1 MAQKR
6 VGLIGWPV
14 EHSLSPAMH
23 NAAFQALGM
32 RDWLYDAMAIPP
44 DIVRLGILEPQRHG
58 YIGLNVTVPH
68 KQTAMAYVRPD
79 EIARA
84 VGAINTIDLRDD
96 SATNTDVVGLIEDL
110 KAHGLALSGIKVI
123 VLGAGGAAR
132 AAVYGLAREGASVV
146 VVNRTLQKAQTMLA
160 NLALSAGVTKVEA
173 LTLDEAAEWGAQLVV
188 NCTSAGLWPH
198 VDETPW
204 IEGVPFPS
212 GILVYDMIYR
222 PQRTKLMQQAE
233 ARGGQAVGGLGML
246 ARQGAASFKIWTGVE
261 APVEVML
268 AAAQAALAEKP

>member
-14 EHSLSPAMH
+14 EHSLSPVMH

-58 YIGLNVTVPH
+58 YIGLNVTVPY

-96 SATNTDVVGLIEDL
+96 SATNTDVAGFIEDL
-110 KAHGLALSGIKVI
+110 KAHGLALSGMKVI
-123 VLGAGGAAR
+123 ILGAGGAAR
-132 AAVYGLAREGASVV
+132 AAVYGLAREGASIV
-146 VVNRTLQKAQTMLA
+146 VVNRTMQKAQTMLA
-160 NLALSAGVTKVEA
+160 NLALSAGVANVGA

-188 NCTSAGLWPH
+188 NCTSAGLWPQ

-204 IEGVPFPS
+204 IEGVPFPK
-212 GILVYDMIYR
+212 GVVVYDMIYR

-233 ARGGQAVGGLGML
+233 ARGGQAFGGLGML

-261 APVEVML
+261 APVEAML